1 MNDGNTAARP
11 GLVYW
16 IAALAS
22 LIWTSFGGFDYLMSE
37 LRDVQYLADATGS
50 DEGAR
55 QMLAMMDAMPLWAHF
70 LWGLG
75 VWSSV
80 LGAVLLLLRSRFAAP
95 AFLVSLGAAA
105 LSFAH
110 QATLT
115 MPEPL
120 NTPASKVMPLVI
132 LAGIVVQWWWA
143 RRQAAKGMLR

>member
-1 MNDGNTAARP
+1 MNDASTSARP
-11 GLVYW
+11 GPVYW

-22 LIWTSFGGFDYLMSE
+22 LIWTSFGGFDYLMSK
-37 LRDVQYLADATGS
+37 LRDVQYLAGATGS
-50 DEGAR
+50 EEGAR
-55 QMLAMMDAMPLWAHF
+55 QMLAMIDAMPLWAHF

-95 AFLVSLGAAA
+95 AFLVSLVAAA

-115 MPEPL
+115 MPEAL

-143 RRQAAKGMLR
+143 RRQAARGVLR

>member
-1 MNDGNTAARP
+1 MNDASTAARP

-22 LIWTSFGGFDYLMSE
+22 LIWTSFGGFDYLMSK
-37 LRDVQYLADATGS
+37 LRDMQYLAGATGS
-50 DEGAR
+50 EEGAR
-55 QMLAMMDAMPLWAHF
+55 QMLAMIDAMPLWAHF

-80 LGAVLLLLRSRFAAP
+80 LGAVLLLLRSRHAAP
-95 AFLVSLGAAA
+95 VFLVSLVAAA

-115 MPEPL
+115 MPEVL
-120 NTPASKVMPLVI
+120 DTPASKVMPLVI
-132 LAGIVVQWWWA
+132 LVGIVVQWWWA
-143 RRQAAKGMLR
+143 RRQAARGVLR